1 MSEYRAEELERVP
14 VTEEQPPPPAPGRV
28 ALFGLC
34 MLLFLGGFALMAL
47 GATEES
53 IALFTAGIASSGLAF
68 FIGLNRSGR

>member
-1 MSEYRAEELERVP
+1 
-14 VTEEQPPPPAPGRV
+14 
-28 ALFGLC
+28 

-68 FIGLNRSGR
+68 FIGLNRTGR